1 MWATYVPLWNTL
13 AKQSVLW
20 TATKK
25 LKKGCF
31 RNLATAINYV
41 WSLVT
46 VFMTTFYGKLK
57 LTHFCCYW
65 YCYCYCRVV
74 VFAVAVAAV
83 FFVVLVL
90 VVVFI
95 IVIVIATVIIIVQ
108 SLSRFNWLKWITL
121 IFHNYF
127 FCFPFQENNFTI
139 WLGFWYK
146 EFQAKVLLERV
157 LMTSLPSKSRCLIII
172 IAFFFFFFFVVQLTC
187 TLHQTVI
194 IRGMFA

>member
-1 MWATYVPLWNTL
+1 MSGAWWLLLWLLSTVNL
-13 AKQSVLW
+13 NSLISVV
-20 TATKK
+20 
-25 LKKGCF
+25 
-31 RNLATAINYV
+31 IDIV
-41 WSLVT
+41 IVI
-46 VFMTTFYGKLK
+46 V
-57 LTHFCCYW
+57 
-65 YCYCYCRVV
+65 VV

-90 VVVFI
+90 VVVVI

-108 SLSRFNWLKWITL
+108 SLSRFSWLKWITL

-172 IAFFFFFFFVVQLTC
+172 IWIVSCAAH
-187 TLHQTVI
+187 LH
-194 IRGMFA
+194 FKWL

>member
-1 MWATYVPLWNTL
+1 MSGAWWLLLWLLSTVNL
-13 AKQSVLW
+13 NSLISVV
-20 TATKK
+20 
-25 LKKGCF
+25 
-31 RNLATAINYV
+31 IDIV
-41 WSLVT
+41 IVI
-46 VFMTTFYGKLK
+46 V
-57 LTHFCCYW
+57 
-65 YCYCYCRVV
+65 VV

-90 VVVFI
+90 VVVVI
-95 IVIVIATVIIIVQ
+95 IVIATVIIIVQ
-108 SLSRFNWLKWITL
+108 SLSRFSWLKWITL

-172 IAFFFFFFFVVQLTC
+172 IAFFFLNC
-187 TLHQTVI
+187 
-194 IRGMFA
+194 

>member
-1 MWATYVPLWNTL
+1 MSGAWWLLLWLLSTVNL
-13 AKQSVLW
+13 NSLISVV
-20 TATKK
+20 
-25 LKKGCF
+25 
-31 RNLATAINYV
+31 IDIV
-41 WSLVT
+41 IVI
-46 VFMTTFYGKLK
+46 V
-57 LTHFCCYW
+57 
-65 YCYCYCRVV
+65 VV

-90 VVVFI
+90 VDVVI

-108 SLSRFNWLKWITL
+108 SLSRFSWLKWITL

-127 FCFPFQENNFTI
+127 SCFPFQENNFTI

-172 IAFFFFFFFVVQLTC
+172 IAFFFFELLVVQLTC

>member
-1 MWATYVPLWNTL
+1 MSGAWWLLLWLLSTVNL
-13 AKQSVLW
+13 NSLISVV
-20 TATKK
+20 
-25 LKKGCF
+25 
-31 RNLATAINYV
+31 IDIV
-41 WSLVT
+41 IVI
-46 VFMTTFYGKLK
+46 V
-57 LTHFCCYW
+57 
-65 YCYCYCRVV
+65 VV

-90 VVVFI
+90 VVVVI
-95 IVIVIATVIIIVQ
+95 IVIATVIIIVQ
-108 SLSRFNWLKWITL
+108 SLSRFSWLKWITL

-172 IAFFFFFFFVVQLTC
+172 IAFFFFFELLVVQLTC
-187 TLHQTVI
+187 TLHRTVF